1 MIEPLTKNDV
11 QVMLAPL
18 IKFTKETSFV
28 KGYEATDEEA
38 VGIIISKYF
47 GWDGLAIGETL
58 THALEDANFKDL
70 CEDVNE
76 LLDKEFKSE
85 L

>member
-28 KGYEATDEEA
+28 KGHEATDEEA
-38 VGIIISKYF
+38 IGIIISKYF
-47 GWDGLAIGETL
+47 
-58 THALEDANFKDL
+58 ALG
-70 CEDVNE
+70 
-76 LLDKEFKSE
+76 S
-85 L
+85 